1 MANETIQKIKER
13 RLSNLTSNEKMDVLD
28 FLENELVKSETAV
41 IVSPKQVSQPWEY
54 RKDKYRTTLII
65 PASKCLAVIEFLR
78 REGFKVTNYYN
89 SYGEKFGLLVGID

>member
-1 MANETIQKIKER
+1 MANEAIQRIKER
-13 RLSNLTSNEKMDVLD
+13 RLNNLTASERVDVLD
-28 FLENELVKSETAV
+28 FLENTLVTSETAV

-78 REGFKVTNYYN
+78 REGFKVTDYYN
-89 SYGEKFGLLVGID
+89 SYGEKYGLLVGID